1 MTDTSSLDVP
11 TATAMAF
18 SKLFVVSDGEAPA
31 AGVLDAVKRLSIRG
45 TLPVEI
51 LTVDSPG
58 MPSARAHEDM
68 QRLCERIG
76 LRTRIT
82 VLHSNAVP
90 EAVEDRVGSWMRREA
105 GHGKYPRPL
114 LCLATHARGPILGI
128 VLGSVSET
136 IVRMT
141 RYPMLLIGP
150 RARAITT
157 FSERLLVG
165 VDATH
170 ESDGILD
177 VAQSWVQSFGGTVHL
192 FCVNGPGEDDR
203 MSRRHLR
210 AAREWLEQRDIMCQT
225 ELFEASSVPGAILE
239 TAKRFGISAIAMT
252 TRGSSPIRR
261 LQVGST
267 ALEVLAGAARP
278 VLLLNP
284 HGFRTVVTPA
294 AL

>member
-1 MTDTSSLDVP
+1 MTETSSLDVP
-11 TATAMAF
+11 NTSTMAF
-18 SKLFVVSDGEAPA
+18 SKLFVVSDGEPPA

-45 TLPVEI
+45 RLPVEI
-51 LTVDSPG
+51 LTVESPG
-58 MPSARAHEDM
+58 IPSARAHDDM
-68 QRLCERIG
+68 QRVCERIG
-76 LRTRIT
+76 LRTQII

-90 EAVEDRVGSWMRREA
+90 EAVEDHVGSWVRREA
-105 GHGKYPRPL
+105 GRGRYPRPL
-114 LCLATHARGPILGI
+114 VCLATHARGPILGV

-157 FSERLLVG
+157 FSERLLVCI
-165 VDATH
+165 DSTE
-170 ESDGILD
+170 ESGAVLD
-177 VAQSWVQSFGGTVHL
+177 VALSWAQSFGGTMHL
-192 FCVNGPGEDDR
+192 FCVNEPGEDDR
-203 MSRRHLR
+203 VSRRHLR

-225 ELFEASSVPGAILE
+225 ELFEASSVPGAIME

-261 LQVGST
+261 LQRGST
-267 ALEVLAGAARP
+267 ALEVVAGAARP

-284 HGFRTVVTPA
+284 HGFRTGDTSA
-294 AL
+294 GL

>member
-1 MTDTSSLDVP
+1 MTETSSLDVP
-11 TATAMAF
+11 NASAMAF

-31 AGVLDAVKRLSIRG
+31 AGVLDAAKRLSIRG
-45 TLPVEI
+45 SLPVEI
-51 LTVDSPG
+51 LTVGSPG
-58 MPSARAHEDM
+58 IPSVRARDDM
-68 QRLCERIG
+68 QRVCERIG

-90 EAVEDRVGSWMRREA
+90 EAVEDRVGSWVRREA
-105 GHGKYPRPL
+105 GCGRYPRPL

-136 IVRMT
+136 IMRMT

-157 FSERLLVG
+157 FSERLLVCD
-165 VDATH
+165 DATQ
-170 ESDGILD
+170 ESAGILD

-203 MSRRHLR
+203 VARRHLR
-210 AAREWLEQRDIMCQT
+210 AAREWMEQRDLMCQT

-239 TAKRFGISAIAMT
+239 TAKRFGISAITMT

-261 LQVGST
+261 LQLGST
-267 ALEVLAGAARP
+267 ALEVVAGAARP

-284 HGFRTVVTPA
+284 HGFRTGDISDG
-294 AL
+294 L

>member
-1 MTDTSSLDVP
+1 MTETSSLDVP
-11 TATAMAF
+11 NASAMAF
-18 SKLFVVSDGEAPA
+18 SKLFIVSDGESPA

-45 TLPVEI
+45 RLPVEI

-58 MPSARAHEDM
+58 IPSARAHDDM
-68 QRLCERIG
+68 RRVCERIG
-76 LRTRIT
+76 LRTQIT

-90 EAVEDRVGSWMRREA
+90 EAVEDRVGLWVRREA
-105 GHGKYPRPL
+105 GRGRQPSPL

-157 FSERLLVG
+157 FSERLLVC
-165 VDATH
+165 VDSK
-170 ESDGILD
+170 EGSDPVRN
-177 VAQSWVQSFGGTVHL
+177 VALSWAQSFGGTVHL

-203 MSRRHLR
+203 VARRHLR
-210 AAREWLEQRDIMCQT
+210 AAREWMEQRDLMCQT

-252 TRGSSPIRR
+252 TKGSSPIRR
-261 LQVGST
+261 LQLGST
-267 ALEVLAGAARP
+267 ALEVVADAARP

-284 HGFRTVVTPA
+284 HGFRPGDA
-294 AL
+294 SDDL